1 VGAGQIGE
9 AGMAHL
15 LCHPLLPH
23 ATYYLE
29 TPGMDEGYDAINLQR
44 ARDLAAG
51 RPLEPLPPGAMHVRG
66 SRSRTAPGPADDEEL
81 E

>member
-1 VGAGQIGE
+1 
-9 AGMAHL
+9 MAYL
-15 LCHPLLPH
+15 LCHPLLAH